1 MDLLRTFFES
11 FIPLFVAIDAFG
23 LVPLFLSVTGGMT
36 EERRRRVTFEA
47 VVAAT
52 IIAVSFMFLG
62 RAIFD
67 FLRITEDDF
76 KIAGGIILLVLAI
89 LDLLSAG
96 KPAVIEEQTVGIVPL
111 AMPLIIGPAT
121 MTTILVLSARS
132 YAMTLACLA
141 VNLAIL
147 LAVMLLAGRIAR
159 LVGINS
165 LRAFSKLV
173 MVLLAAIGVYYIREG
188 VMAAVKAAR

>member
-23 LVPLFLSVTGGMT
+23 LLPLFLSVTGGMT

>member
-36 EERRRRVTFEA
+36 RERRRRVTFEA

-141 VNLAIL
+141 VNMLIL

-173 MVLLAAIGVYYIREG
+173 MVLLAAIGVYYIRAG
-188 VMAAVKAAR
+188 IVAAVQAAK